1 MTSTNW
7 PINLNVFVLGAANG
21 SFAVAAIGGMMMLA
35 GQGRKQRD
43 GLRMGLWGAAQAISF
58 AMGGFLGTVA
68 VDITGLWLSNPEAS
82 YGLVFLA
89 EAVLFVWAASLIFNI
104 DQQVNA
110 DTKDADVDNTFAL
123 KNQLGGVNP

>member
-1 MTSTNW
+1 
-7 PINLNVFVLGAANG
+7 
-21 SFAVAAIGGMMMLA
+21 MMLA

-68 VDITGLWLSNPEAS
+68 VDITGLWLSNPAAS
-82 YGLVFLA
+82 YGLVFIA

-104 DQQVNA
+104 DKQVNA
-110 DTKDADVDNTFAL
+110 DRKDSDVDNTFAL

>member
-1 MTSTNW
+1 
-7 PINLNVFVLGAANG
+7 
-21 SFAVAAIGGMMMLA
+21 MMMLA

-68 VDITGLWLSNPEAS
+68 VDITGLWLSNPAAS

-89 EAVLFVWAASLIFNI
+89 EAILFIWAASLIFNI

-110 DTKDADVDNTFAL
+110 DTNGSDVDDTFAL
-123 KNQLGGVNP
+123 KNQLGGVSP